1 MGEDGPDRNGRTP
14 DSREPTCPTCTR
26 NWWTRRSGAS
36 RSTLAWRA
44 SPSSARI
51 APFLPATFEN
61 AINGLE
67 ESFYATTRYAD
78 VIEISRRPQDFCSGR
93 GAVSIPDLPADA
105 MEFFGSFIGMDDPR
119 HARQRGIVARSF
131 TPKQLQGVLDSVETI
146 CTEVVDQMCERGEVD
161 LVEALSKPFPLLV
174 ICDMMGIPRSEF
186 DTVLDATNI
195 ILGAGDPDVL
205 GGRDPMSAML
215 GAGLQLTALVN
226 ELADLR
232 RAEPADDLISALVH
246 AEDDQDTLARHEIA
260 PFFILLA
267 VAGNDTTRTAISH
280 GMHLL
285 TQNPD
290 QRGRWQAN
298 LEAVTPTAVEEIVR
312 VASPVTFM
320 RRTTTRPVT
329 LSGQEFLEGDKVVLL
344 YGVANRDPRVFDDP
358 ESFDVLRDPNPHV
371 GFGGPGP
378 HFCLGAHLARRELA
392 VAFRQLLTRLPDIE
406 AIDAPTPL
414 ESMGIPLVGGIKR
427 LPVRFTPT
435 APLNS
440 VS

>member
-1 MGEDGPDRNGRTP
+1 MSNVYPELLDPAFWRLPLGARMARFAEL
-14 DSREPTCPTCTR
+14 REV
-26 NWWTRRSGAS
+26 
-36 RSTLAWRA
+36 
-44 SPSSARI
+44 

-67 ESFYATTRYAD
+67 ESFYATTRYAE

-131 TPKQLQGVLDSVETI
+131 TPKQLQSVLDSVETI
-146 CTEVVDQMCERGEVD
+146 CAEVVDQMCERGEVD

-320 RRTTTRPVT
+320 RRTATRPVT

-406 AIDAPTPL
+406 ATDAPTPL
-414 ESMGIPLVGGIKR
+414 ENIGIPLVGGIKR

>member
-1 MGEDGPDRNGRTP
+1 MSDAYPELIDPAFWRSPLADRMARFAEL
-14 DSREPTCPTCTR
+14 RE
-26 NWWTRRSGAS
+26 
-36 RSTLAWRA
+36 
-44 SPSSARI
+44 I
-51 APFLPATFEN
+51 APFLPATFAN
-61 AINGLE
+61 PMVGFE
-67 ESFYATTRYAD
+67 ETFHVTTRYSD

-93 GAVSIPDLPADA
+93 GAVSIPDMPADA
-105 MEFFGSFIGMDDPR
+105 MEFFGSFISMDDPR

-131 TPKQLQGVLDSVETI
+131 TPKQLQSVLDSVETI
-146 CTEVVDQMCERGEVD
+146 CAEVVDQMCERGEVD

-205 GGRDPMSAML
+205 RGRDPMSAMFE
-215 GAGLQLTALVN
+215 AGIQLTSLIN

-246 AEDDQDTLARHEIA
+246 AEGDEETLARHEIA

-267 VAGNDTTRTAISH
+267 VAGNDTTRTAVSH

-285 TQNPD
+285 TQNPE
-290 QRGRWQAN
+290 QRRRWQAD
-298 LEAVTPTAVEEIVR
+298 LVGVTPTAVEEIVR

-320 RRTTTRPVT
+320 RRTTTRSVT
-329 LSGQEFLEGDKVVLL
+329 LSGHDFLEGDKVVLL

-358 ESFDVLRDPNPHV
+358 ESFDVRRDPNPHV

-406 AIDAPTPL
+406 ATDAPTPL

-435 APLNS
+435 APIGTRS
-440 VS
+440 

>member
-1 MGEDGPDRNGRTP
+1 MPDEHPQLVDPSFWRLPLEERMAQFAEL
-14 DSREPTCPTCTR
+14 REV
-26 NWWTRRSGAS
+26 
-36 RSTLAWRA
+36 
-44 SPSSARI
+44 
-51 APFLPATFEN
+51 APFLPAKFVN
-61 AINGLE
+61 PMIGYE
-67 ESFYATTRYAD
+67 ESFSVTTRYAE

-93 GAVSIPDLPADA
+93 GAVAIPDMPADA
-105 MEFFGSFIGMDDPR
+105 MEFFGSFIAMDDPR

-131 TPKQLQGVLDSVETI
+131 TPKQLQRVLDSVETI
-146 CTEVVDQMCERGEVD
+146 CSEVVDGMCERGEVD

-186 DTVLDATNI
+186 DTVLDATNV

-205 GGRDPMSAML
+205 AGRDAMTAMF
-215 GAGLQLTALVN
+215 GAGMQLTALVN
-226 ELADLR
+226 ELAELR
-232 RAEPADDLISALVH
+232 RAEPTDDLISALVN
-246 AEDDQDTLARHEIA
+246 AEGDEETLARNEVA

-285 TQNPD
+285 SQNPE
-290 QRGRWQAN
+290 QRRRWQDD
-298 LEAVTPTAVEEIVR
+298 LDAVTPTAVEEIVR

-320 RRTTTRPVT
+320 RRTATRTVT
-329 LSGQEFLEGDKVVLL
+329 LSGHEFHEGDKVVLL

-392 VAFRQLLTRLPDIE
+392 VVFRQLLTRLPDIE
-406 AIDAPTPL
+406 AIAAPTPL

-427 LPVRFTPT
+427 LPVRFTPS
-435 APLNS
+435 AP
-440 VS
+440 VRV